1 MLEIDVY
8 KQREAFTAQVAFSS
22 TTPGVTALF
31 GRSGC
36 GKTTT
41 INMIAGLLRPDRGH
55 IRIDG
60 TVLFDA
66 ARSIDVPAEERG
78 IGYVFQ
84 DARLFPH
91 LSVRDNLRYG
101 ERQARGRA
109 HPRRF
114 GAGV

>member
-1 MLEIDVY
+1 MLEIDVT
-8 KQREAFTAQVAFSS
+8 KRHGAFTAQVAFTS

-66 ARSIDVPAEERG
+66 ARGIDVPVQDRG
-78 IGYVFQ
+78 IGYIFQ
-84 DARLFPH
+84 GLAAVSASVGARQLA
-91 LSVRDNLRYG
+91 LR
-101 ERQARGRA
+101 RTALARARPQRA
-109 HPRRF
+109 
-114 GAGV
+114 A